1 MIPKKALQLLEKDIV
16 FKPFVA
22 PCLPQVQKRYDA
34 INKLSDLYISLIRSI
49 VSQQLS
55 TKAADTIYGRFIGL
69 FKDKYPHAK
78 QVIKL
83 KEEQLRAVGLSY
95 QKISYIKAVATYSL
109 TNNLSPEHIG
119 KLSNEEII
127 EELSSIKGV
136 GKWTVEMIL
145 IFGLKRLDVF
155 PYDDLIVRNR
165 IIKMY
170 KLTSTGKQ
178 LKADCHDI
186 AEQWKPYRSIASLF
200 LWQSK
205 SL

>member
-1 MIPKKALQLLEKDIV
+1 MIPKKAIQLLEQDIV
-16 FKPFVA
+16 FKPIIDL
-22 PCLPQVQKRYDA
+22 CLPQVQKRFNG
-34 INKLSDLYISLIRSI
+34 INKQSDLYISLLKSI

-55 TKAADTIYGRFIGL
+55 TKAADTIYNRFIDL
-69 FKDKYPHAK
+69 FKDKYPDAK
-78 QVIKL
+78 RLLKL

-109 TNNLSPEHIG
+109 ENNLDPAY
-119 KLSNEEII
+119 LSNWTNEEII

-155 PYDDLIVRNR
+155 PYDDLIVRNG
-165 IIKMY
+165 IIKRY
-170 KLTSTGKQ
+170 HITSTGKK
-178 LKADCHDI
+178 LKADCHAI

-200 LWQSK
+200 LWESK